1 MNHRK
6 NWHSSATKR
15 FLVLLPLIVLAAGLF
30 AVVGCA
36 GETVVETVIVE
47 KVVPG
52 AKVVET
58 VIVEKAVPGEKVVE
72 TVIVEKAVPGEK
84 VVETVIVEKQVVVT
98 AQPAGT
104 VKIGTLLDYTG
115 DLGVYGPAMRNGV
128 DLAVELVNDAGG
140 VLDGKLR
147 VVHKDSGTS
156 SIVAGDAARAL
167 ITVEG
172 VGGIIG
178 SLSSGVTM
186 AVAES
191 VTIPGSVVLVSPAST
206 SPAVTAIVDND
217 FLFRTTVSDAAQGVI
232 LARLARE
239 LGYETASTI
248 YVNNAYG
255 EGLSTQFKTSFEAEG
270 GEVLATIPQESGQPS
285 YVSELDKA
293 TAGNPDVLAAI
304 SYPESG
310 GVYLREA
317 LEGGYISTFLFCD
330 GTKSQDMFDTLGAT
344 SFDGMY
350 GTAPGAP
357 DSDAKTVFTQLY
369 EDRYGQLPTNP
380 FIGESFDAAALLA
393 LAIEKA
399 GKADGTSIRDALRD
413 VAGAPGEKVGP
424 GDFARAFELLSD
436 GKDIDYVGVA
446 GDQEIDAAGDVLNTI
461 EIWKIDGGAITSTG
475 RFETP

>member
-1 MNHRK
+1 M
-6 NWHSSATKR
+6 KR
-15 FLVLLPLIVLAAGLF
+15 LLILLPLLALAFGLF
-30 AVVGCA
+30 AAVGCA
-36 GETVVETVIVE
+36 GETVIETVVVE
-47 KVVPG
+47 KV
-52 AKVVET
+52 
-58 VIVEKAVPGEKVVE
+58 IPGEKVVE

-84 VVETVIVEKQVVVT
+84 VVETVVVEKAVPGEKVIETVVVEKQVVVT
-98 AQPAGT
+98 ATARPAGT

-128 DLAVELVNDAGG
+128 DLAVELMNDAGG
-140 VLDGKLR
+140 VLGGKLR
-147 VVHKDSGTS
+147 AVHKDSGTS
-156 SIVAGDAARAL
+156 SITAIDAGRAL
-167 ITVEG
+167 VTIEG
-172 VGGIIG
+172 VGAIVG

-191 VTIPGSVVLVSPAST
+191 VTVPSNVVLISPAST
-206 SPAVTAIVDND
+206 SPAVSAIVDND

-232 LARLARE
+232 LARLAIE
-239 LGYETASTI
+239 LGYTTAATI

-255 EGLSTQFKTSFEAEG
+255 EGLSRQFQTTFEAEG
-270 GEVLATIPQESGQPS
+270 GTVLATVPQESGQPS
-285 YVSELDKA
+285 YVSELERA
-293 TAGNPDVLAAI
+293 TADDPDVVVAI
-304 SYPESG
+304 SYPASA

-317 LEGGYISTFLFCD
+317 TEGGYASTFLFVD
-330 GTKSQDMFDTLGAT
+330 GTKSQDMFDTLGAST
-344 SFDGMY
+344 FEGMY

-369 EDRYGQLPTNP
+369 EERYGQLPTNP
-380 FIGESFDAAALLA
+380 FIAESFDAAAILA

-424 GDFARAFELLSD
+424 GDFARALELLAD

-446 GDQEIDAAGDVLNTI
+446 GDQEIDVNGDVLNTI
-461 EIWKIDGGAITSTG
+461 EIWKIEDGTITSTG